1 MLQNMENN
9 FLRLALIHLLLGG
22 LGRQIGFRT
31 TESIDF
37 SNQPVFKRLVLLLR
51 SGMTMQLIRKFVC
64 SRGDP
69 LPERTFERGRRM
81 VFHPIFSL
89 RAPDS
94 CFSLRMRFEGSQA
107 FPIVKIEVLDCLGTQ
122 VALQLSTVSRHADDI
137 GSKRGR
143 DLVDQMLL
151 NLDIQSSRILS
162 EETRRVPPESFSMT
176 ARRGP
181 YLAFGDIM
189 RGNLSVVYNDR
200 IMRTIGAAHRN
211 SITAIAFHPSL
222 SLLVTCDTKT
232 LKMWYIPSELA
243 NIPVLITAMNMPPG
257 RMVVSM
263 AFHPKHPV
271 IFIGRNDGSLEMWK
285 AN

>member
-1 MLQNMENN
+1 MLQNMDRNN

-22 LGRQIGFRT
+22 LGRQIGFP
-31 TESIDF
+31 TESIDY
-37 SNQPVFKRLVLLLR
+37 SNQLVFNRLLLILR
-51 SGMTMQLIRKFVC
+51 SGMTMRLIRKFVC

-69 LPERTFERGRRM
+69 LPERTFKKGREM

-94 CFSLRMRFEGSQA
+94 CFSLGMRFEGSQS
-107 FPIVKIEVLDCLGTQ
+107 FPIMKIEVLDCVETQ
-122 VALQLSTVSRHADDI
+122 VALELSTVSIHADDI
-137 GSKRGR
+137 GSKRGA
-143 DLVDQMLL
+143 VDQMLL
-151 NLDIQSSRILS
+151 KLDIQSSKLLS
-162 EETRRVPPESFSMT
+162 EVTRRVPPESYSMT

-181 YLAFGDIM
+181 YLAFGDII
-189 RGNLSVVYNDR
+189 RGILRVVYNDSV
-200 IMRTIGAAHRN
+200 MQSIGAAHRN
-211 SITAIAFHPSL
+211 SITAFAFHPSL
-222 SLLVTCDTKT
+222 RLLATCDTEN
-232 LKMWYIPSELA
+232 LKMWYIPSQLA
-243 NIPVLITAMNMPPG
+243 NIPVLVTAMNMPPG